1 MEITHTPTKMNKAPL
16 YEPIHTK
23 LITQA
28 IHVLVLSM
36 NHEIMFSLELVKAK
50 SITVVPFQVWH

>member
-1 MEITHTPTKMNKAPL
+1 
-16 YEPIHTK
+16 
-23 LITQA
+23 
-28 IHVLVLSM
+28 M